1 MSVVLILL
9 NGLEEL
15 KVATNNFKAFAL
27 DPNANVMSQADWEA
41 LPARLSGFTSGKASA
56 NQINKAIRQGTV
68 MASVIGQFITD
79 STGLDVLDNGN
90 SALILT
96 NFIKA
101 LNSNTTGRLLNVRT
115 FTASGTYTPTTGTKK
130 IRVRLVGG
138 GGAGGGAAA
147 STSSGTLAA
156 GHGGSA
162 GTYGETSL
170 IDVSSVSSVVVTVGS
185 AGTSSAGGN
194 GTSGGASSFGSY
206 ISAPGGAGGNYGAS
220 GTATFSLVP
229 DLNQTGGCSGSS
241 VLLNVPGEGGW
252 GQMSFATGTAG
263 GTTTTSSAKGG
274 RGGNSVLGGGGYA
287 LTNNSVPGS
296 GTGYG
301 AGGAGAATTYIN
313 GTSAVAGGAGSSGIV
328 IIEEYA

>member
-1 MSVVLILL
+1 MA
-9 NGLEEL
+9 
-15 KVATNNFKAFAL
+15 KNNFKPFATGAG
-27 DPNANVMSQADWEA
+27 ANVTSQADWEA
-41 LPARLSGFTSGKASA
+41 LTALLTGFQSGKAASA
-56 NQINKAIRQGTV
+56 QVNKALRQGTV
-68 MASVIGQFITD
+68 MASVIGQFIAD
-79 STGLDVLDNGN
+79 STGQDVLDNGN
-90 SALILT
+90 TSAILT
-96 NFIKA
+96 NFLNALKA
-101 LNSNTTGRLLNVRT
+101 NTTGRLLNVRT
-115 FTASGTYTPTTGTKK
+115 FTASGTYRPTTGTKK
-130 IRVRLVGG
+130 IRVRIVGG

-162 GTYGETSL
+162 GTYGETGL
-170 IDVSSVSSVVVTVGS
+170 IDASSLSSVAVTVGS

-194 GTSGGASSFGSY
+194 GTSGGASSFGTF
-206 ISAPGGAGGNYGAS
+206 ISAPGGTGGNYGAS

-229 DLNQTGGCSGSS
+229 DLAQTADCSGSS

-301 AGGAGAATTYIN
+301 AGGAGAVTTYIN

>member
-1 MSVVLILL
+1 MA
-9 NGLEEL
+9 
-15 KVATNNFKAFAL
+15 KNNFKPFATGAG
-27 DPNANVMSQADWEA
+27 ANVTSQADWEA
-41 LPARLSGFTSGKASA
+41 LTALLTGFQSGKAASA
-56 NQINKAIRQGTV
+56 QVNKALRQGTV
-68 MASVIGQFITD
+68 MASVIGQFIAD
-79 STGLDVLDNGN
+79 STGQDVLDNGN
-90 SALILT
+90 TSAILT
-96 NFIKA
+96 NFLNALKA
-101 LNSNTTGRLLNVRT
+101 NTNGRLLNVRT
-115 FTASGTYTPTTGTKK
+115 FTASGTYTPTAGTKK
-130 IRVRLVGG
+130 IRVRIVGG

-162 GTYGETSL
+162 GTYGETGL
-170 IDVSSVSSVVVTVGS
+170 IDASSLSSVAVTVGS

-194 GTSGGASSFGSY
+194 GTSGGASSFGTF
-206 ISAPGGAGGNYGAS
+206 ISAPGGTGGNYGAS
-220 GTATFSLVP
+220 GTATFSLVY
-229 DLNQTGGCSGSS
+229 DLAQTADCSGSS

>member
-1 MSVVLILL
+1 MGEITVMA
-9 NGLEEL
+9 
-15 KVATNNFKAFAL
+15 KNNFKPFATGAG
-27 DPNANVMSQADWEA
+27 ANVTSQADWEA
-41 LPARLSGFTSGKASA
+41 LTALLTGFQSGKAASA
-56 NQINKAIRQGTV
+56 QVNKALRQGTV
-68 MASVIGQFITD
+68 MASVIGQFIAD
-79 STGLDVLDNGN
+79 STGQDVLDNGN
-90 SALILT
+90 TSAILT
-96 NFIKA
+96 NFLNALKA
-101 LNSNTTGRLLNVRT
+101 NTTGRLLNVRT

-130 IRVRLVGG
+130 IRVRIVGG

-147 STSSGTLAA
+147 STSSVTLAA

-162 GTYGETSL
+162 GTYGETGL
-170 IDVSSVSSVVVTVGS
+170 IDASSLSSVAVTVGS

-194 GTSGGASSFGSY
+194 GTSGGASSFGTF
-206 ISAPGGAGGNYGAS
+206 ISAPGGTGGNYGAS

-229 DLNQTGGCSGSS
+229 DLAQTADCSGSS

>member
-1 MSVVLILL
+1 M
-9 NGLEEL
+9 
-15 KVATNNFKAFAL
+15 ATNNFKPFATGAG
-27 DPNANVMSQADWEA
+27 ANVMSQADWEA
-41 LPARLSGFTSGKASA
+41 LTALLTGFQSGKAASA
-56 NQINKAIRQGTV
+56 QVNKALRQGTV
-68 MASVIGQFITD
+68 MASVIGQFIAD
-79 STGLDVLDNGN
+79 STGQDVLDNGN
-90 SALILT
+90 TSVLLT
-96 NFIKA
+96 NFLNALKA
-101 LNSNTTGRLLNVRT
+101 NTNGRLLNVRT

-147 STSSGTLAA
+147 STSPGTLAA

-162 GTYGETSL
+162 GTYGETGL

-287 LTNNSVPGS
+287 LINNSVPGS

-301 AGGAGAATTYIN
+301 AGGAGAATTFVN
-313 GTSAVAGGAGSSGIV
+313 GTSAAPGGAGSSGIV

>member
-1 MSVVLILL
+1 MA
-9 NGLEEL
+9 
-15 KVATNNFKAFAL
+15 KNNFKPFATGAG
-27 DPNANVMSQADWEA
+27 ANVTSQADWEA
-41 LPARLSGFTSGKASA
+41 LTALLTGFQSGKAASA
-56 NQINKAIRQGTV
+56 QVNKALRQGTV
-68 MASVIGQFITD
+68 MASVIGQFIAD
-79 STGLDVLDNGN
+79 STGQDVLDNGN
-90 SALILT
+90 TSVLLT
-96 NFIKA
+96 NFLNA
-101 LNSNTTGRLLNVRT
+101 LKTNTYGRLLNVRT
-115 FTASGTYTPTTGTKK
+115 FTASGTYTPTMGTKK
-130 IRVRLVGG
+130 IRVRIVGG

-162 GTYGETSL
+162 GTYGETGL
-170 IDVSSVSSVVVTVGS
+170 IDASSLSSVAVTVGS
-185 AGTSSAGGN
+185 AGTSLAGGN
-194 GTSGGASSFGSY
+194 GTSGGASSFGTF
-206 ISAPGGAGGNYGAS
+206 ISAPGGTGGNYGAS

-229 DLNQTGGCSGSS
+229 DLAQTADCSGSS

-301 AGGAGAATTYIN
+301 AGGAGAATTYVN